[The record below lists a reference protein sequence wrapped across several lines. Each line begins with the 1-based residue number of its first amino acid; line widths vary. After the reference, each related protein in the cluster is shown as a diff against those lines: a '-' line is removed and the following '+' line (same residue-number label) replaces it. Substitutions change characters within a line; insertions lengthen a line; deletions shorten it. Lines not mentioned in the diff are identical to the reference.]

1 MVIPI
6 GGARPTRRRERFR
19 FCLFAVVGLAGYLL
33 VAVACS
39 ATPPTTQPENPV
51 TTVGESVVTTVATTE
66 PASVDV
72 AAVATTDVSVTSV
85 AATAAAATTLTTATP
100 TPAPGGRSMGVVLVD
115 PTDVLNLREW
125 AGTGGPIIAT
135 LHPTQTKLLPTGRQ
149 ESVDGR
155 IWHEIVA
162 GETVGWV
169 HGRYVTETWTLNEV
183 NARWDWRT
191 ALDEFANA
199 LAGRSDLA
207 EAVSWRGLYVV
218 YYDEDLLWWKPHQ
231 LGELLT
237 DDTKLAWASPGASA
251 EELGPTA
258 SFREQIADQFLED
271 YHDPDTQLRPG
282 GIPIGS
288 GGPPP
293 WAAISTPFAN
303 FVWVAIHDPGDN
315 PEWSGLDWSTWFV
328 FMELDDTLPKVVGL
342 QIQTWG
348 P

>member
-1 MVIPI
+1 MNPAATI
-6 GGARPTRRRERFR
+6 
-19 FCLFAVVGLAGYLL
+19 LSQL
-33 VAVACS
+33 VAVS
-39 ATPPTTQPENPV
+39 A
-51 TTVGESVVTTVATTE
+51 
-66 PASVDV
+66 
-72 AAVATTDVSVTSV
+72 
-85 AATAAAATTLTTATP
+85 
-100 TPAPGGRSMGVVLVD
+100 R
-115 PTDVLNLREW
+115 VLNLREW
-125 AGTGGPIIAT
+125 AGTRGPIIAT

-162 GETVGWV
+162 GETLGWV
-169 HGRYVTETWTLNEV
+169 HGRHVTEAWTPNEV
-183 NARWDWRT
+183 NTRWDWRT
-191 ALDEFANA
+191 ALDKFAKA
-199 LAGRSDLA
+199 LAAGSDLA

-218 YYDEDLLWWKPHQ
+218 YYDDNLRWWKPHQ
-231 LGELLT
+231 LGELLA

-271 YHDPDTQLRPG
+271 YHEPDAQLQPG

-288 GGPPP
+288 GGPGPG
-293 WAAISTPFAN
+293 AAISTPFAN

-315 PEWSGLDWSTWFV
+315 PEWAGLDWSTWFV
-328 FMELDDTLPKVVGL
+328 FMELDGTLPKVAGL